1 MKYEGDDVREF
12 TRSMERALRTLGAPH
27 PRDREAFLRYQENQV
42 NRLVAL
48 EEEFRRAVLLLPA
61 WEDVYRSFVTHV
73 RTPGDSVSARPFFRE
88 RKGTFTATI
97 GPALLA
103 ADAATLALYRINHRF
118 LMWFNQ
124 TRPEMMQSP
133 FPRITTEVIQLRKE
147 MALLLTP
154 LTLSYI
160 RVFWNRTPRSHLSLL
175 DLLGHAI
182 EGVMASVD
190 KYTPPFSAVYRSVA
204 LGRITGN
211 LIECYSLTCDTI
223 IQPCEGQAKAI
234 KEFKAGDEVW
244 GVDDQGTPIKTRVV
258 ALHDHGE
265 LPGFEVE
272 FDDGYRVTSSI
283 NHKFLTTEGMVP
295 LHGILARQLGVYCDL
310 GGQVG
315 GVGGPLRVDDINS
328 IRHEGAPP
336 IVRGVFGGR
345 LDKTAE
351 GVPRHARS
359 EHEDGWMDEC
369 VWAEICQE
377 ATDVRSSEGL
387 RRVPSVDQRGVE
399 CARLPMAGAEPR
411 EVAGQSARRLGG
423 PHQVAG
429 GESRGGT
436 CVDGTLG
443 GWPASMACGSPR
455 AECGDRAGNAR
466 VAEAEGLAAGG
477 VSAKHDLALESQP
490 DPLWR
495 EGEGG
500 GLHLGEQRDL
510 GRGGRFL
517 ALHDSSGYSSSAGT
531 VGISTIPRS
540 TPEPGSGAARRR
552 DVDPSLGGLFFPEG
566 DGGLPSSGVDGV
578 AYGQAP
584 LADPGDLVLRRIV
597 RVRAVGLR
605 RMYDLEVAHPKHNF
619 ILPNGVVTSNSET
632 SVKFSSNDRRI
643 LYRANKLVG
652 KSTPGL
658 GGTDYADLAARVNL
672 SARRRA
678 PKDRKIEGSEDLLPE
693 YLPEDEAPFSTTAQ
707 HLSWLMG
714 AASPVSADTPAGQ
727 DQEGAPRGTR
737 LARIAA
743 PAYLQPD
750 NMVETGESLAALY
763 AAVGTLDLVEQKYL
777 ALRGV
782 GGDHGSS
789 GIGIVADQGRGEDAP
804 ELRWDG
810 ARGQAS
816 AG

>member
-27 PRDREAFLRYQENQV
+27 PRDREAFLKYQENQV

-124 TRPEMMQSP
+124 TRPEMTQPP

-211 LIECYSLTCDTI
+211 LIECYS
-223 IQPCEGQAKAI
+223 
-234 KEFKAGDEVW
+234 
-244 GVDDQGTPIKTRVV
+244 
-258 ALHDHGE
+258 
-265 LPGFEVE
+265 
-272 FDDGYRVTSSI
+272 
-283 NHKFLTTEGMVP
+283 
-295 LHGILARQLGVYCDL
+295 
-310 GGQVG
+310 
-315 GVGGPLRVDDINS
+315 
-328 IRHEGAPP
+328 
-336 IVRGVFGGR
+336 
-345 LDKTAE
+345 
-351 GVPRHARS
+351 
-359 EHEDGWMDEC
+359 
-369 VWAEICQE
+369 
-377 ATDVRSSEGL
+377 
-387 RRVPSVDQRGVE
+387 
-399 CARLPMAGAEPR
+399 
-411 EVAGQSARRLGG
+411 
-423 PHQVAG
+423 
-429 GESRGGT
+429 
-436 CVDGTLG
+436 
-443 GWPASMACGSPR
+443 
-455 AECGDRAGNAR
+455 
-466 VAEAEGLAAGG
+466 
-477 VSAKHDLALESQP
+477 
-490 DPLWR
+490 
-495 EGEGG
+495 
-500 GLHLGEQRDL
+500 
-510 GRGGRFL
+510 
-517 ALHDSSGYSSSAGT
+517 
-531 VGISTIPRS
+531 
-540 TPEPGSGAARRR
+540 
-552 DVDPSLGGLFFPEG
+552 
-566 DGGLPSSGVDGV
+566 
-578 AYGQAP
+578 
-584 LADPGDLVLRRIV
+584 
-597 RVRAVGLR
+597 
-605 RMYDLEVAHPKHNF
+605 
-619 ILPNGVVTSNSET
+619 ET

-658 GGTDYADLAARVNL
+658 GGTDYGDLAARVNL
-672 SARRRA
+672 SARRLA

-750 NMVETGESLAALY
+750 NMVEAGESLGALY
-763 AAVGTLDLVEQKYL
+763 GAIGTLDLVEQKFL

-782 GGDHGSS
+782 GGNDGNAR
-789 GIGIVADQGRGEDAP
+789 GIGIVADQGRGEDAQ
-804 ELRWDG
+804 ELGRAAG
-810 ARGQAS
+810 VGQAS